1 MSEAC
6 FTAADILLPA
16 AGVPL
21 DSWACIAVDQ
31 FTSQPEY
38 WQRAEHLADGKPST
52 LHIVLPEAYLGTPQ
66 EAERLESIRR
76 TMEEYRKSV
85 LTRKVHGYVYVER
98 TQMDGTV
105 RQGLVGAVDLD
116 AYDYAKGSKPAIR
129 PRESTVVERIPPRL
143 KVRRGATLETP
154 HVMMLADDA
163 DCTLIEPIGLMKNQL
178 PPLYDGELM
187 LGGGHL
193 RGWAVEDPALIAGI
207 DAALAALADPAAF
220 ARRWPAAKGQQ
231 PMVLA
236 VGDGNHSLATAKAY
250 WEELKPTLSEEQ
262 RRTHPARWC
271 LAEVCNVHSPAI
283 EIEPIHRVVFGVG
296 AKELYAALD
305 AWDQQQGSST
315 TMSDQRLR
323 LADAHG
329 ESAVALANP
338 PAPLTVGSVEAF
350 LADFLPAHPG
360 VTVDYIHGEST
371 ALALASDP
379 AKPATAILLPDFAKA
394 DLFKGVVLGG
404 VLPRKTFSMG
414 HAEEKRYYNE
424 CRVIGVEQD
433 SGELWKKLHKPRTVH
448 RTVAAAVAL
457 PAMAAPRRH
466 SSPRVRGKPPH
477 SRASRPLRPLRPQPP
492 RPRAARMRPAP
503 MAATPAAGRADPPNR
518 RASRHRARMPRPS
531 ARLHPRMR
539 PRAHALPRPSRRA
552 AMPARPRR
560 CPASRCATSPRHRV
574 RPAMPAPCAA
584 PRRSSRVSI

>member
-21 DSWACIAVDQ
+21 DPWACIAVDQ

-129 PRESTVVERIPPRL
+129 PSESTVVERIPPRL

-163 DCTLIEPIGLMKNQL
+163 DCTLIEPIGLIKNQL

-207 DAALAALADPAAF
+207 DAALAALSDPAAF

-414 HAEEKRYYNE
+414 HAEEKRYYVE
-424 CRVIGVEQD
+424 CRKITE
-433 SGELWKKLHKPRTVH
+433 
-448 RTVAAAVAL
+448 
-457 PAMAAPRRH
+457 
-466 SSPRVRGKPPH
+466 
-477 SRASRPLRPLRPQPP
+477 
-492 RPRAARMRPAP
+492 
-503 MAATPAAGRADPPNR
+503 
-518 RASRHRARMPRPS
+518 
-531 ARLHPRMR
+531 
-539 PRAHALPRPSRRA
+539 
-552 AMPARPRR
+552 
-560 CPASRCATSPRHRV
+560 
-574 RPAMPAPCAA
+574 
-584 PRRSSRVSI
+584 

>member
-21 DSWACIAVDQ
+21 DPWACIAVDQ

-129 PRESTVVERIPPRL
+129 PSESTVVERIPPRL

-404 VLPRKTFSMG
+404 VLPKKTFSMG
-414 HAEEKRYYNE
+414 HAEEKRYYLE
-424 CRVIGVEQD
+424 CRQI
-433 SGELWKKLHKPRTVH
+433 
-448 RTVAAAVAL
+448 
-457 PAMAAPRRH
+457 APQT
-466 SSPRVRGKPPH
+466 
-477 SRASRPLRPLRPQPP
+477 L
-492 RPRAARMRPAP
+492 
-503 MAATPAAGRADPPNR
+503 
-518 RASRHRARMPRPS
+518 
-531 ARLHPRMR
+531 
-539 PRAHALPRPSRRA
+539 
-552 AMPARPRR
+552 
-560 CPASRCATSPRHRV
+560 
-574 RPAMPAPCAA
+574 
-584 PRRSSRVSI
+584 